1 MAQAQPF
8 QTAFRRGR
16 AIVRIAGD
24 AFVADTCTYDGR
36 GVSFRGRVR
45 IVVMSDGTNERVEL
59 GEPVDRTVPIGRIGS
74 IEWLPK
80 GAS

>member
-1 MAQAQPF
+1 MAQSQPF

-24 AFVADTCTYDGR
+24 TFVADTCIYDGR

-45 IVVMSDGTNERVEL
+45 TTVIERNGSAERVEL

-74 IEWLPK
+74 IEW
-80 GAS
+80 AS